1 MTNDITLNSANI
13 NNLFSQYR
21 QMDVQYWKQ
30 RKGDKIMDDDDY
42 KKIRD
47 KRHQFRTVMNILG
60 IMGDYYQWLDDMGV
74 DPKL

>member
-47 KRHQFRTVMNILG
+47 KRYQFRTVMNILG
-60 IMGDYYQWLDDMGV
+60 IMGDYYQWLDDMGI